1 MQLSDVLEVYLL
13 LLLQILIDI
22 DNVAVDLLGESVA
35 RLGIQLETLIN
46 GISDVFL
53 VFTQHVYDLTL
64 LQLFV
69 LSILVQQVFGN
80 LGDVHD
86 LVHKVTLLITVSLHL
101 YNQLLS
107 RFGCYINKYIAI
119 GMSDFEFD
127 EEIFESDLDL
137 PELSDNKVK
146 EPLKDKTNI

>member
-1 MQLSDVLEVYLL
+1 MVLDEIRRRALFSDILNEVDVILQNIFLILVILHLTLPFMQLSDVLEVYLL

-80 LGDVHD
+80 LGEP
-86 LVHKVTLLITVSLHL
+86 SL
-101 YNQLLS
+101 
-107 RFGCYINKYIAI
+107 G
-119 GMSDFEFD
+119 
-127 EEIFESDLDL
+127 
-137 PELSDNKVK
+137 
-146 EPLKDKTNI
+146 